1 MIESVSHE
9 ALVKWK
15 RDRRDY
21 ESKMQA
27 RCRVTGEDYDAVV
40 QSIRDSFE
48 PRLLEVFCQLQLNVE
63 PADAT
68 ERMLTAEIEHIVSS
82 IKNATL
88 PDIKELFKKELRMKK
103 DESDVNAR
111 LMDYYK
117 HFNTIVEDNGLT
129 ECFSGVAGTKEKCK
143 RLISSLWP
151 KSLKD
156 EVKQCVRFTH
166 IEAAKDPRALF
177 RLILEKATEFERQH
191 QRLRLQKCDAIGQ
204 GKENPK
210 PPQSAK
216 PKRRW
221 EEKTP
226 VVSTT
231 TSSMASARGAKT
243 DRKSKPPSSSK
254 PPPGPC
260 PKCQEMHWLR
270 ECPAASRKDKEEF
283 WTKIKNARNKKAKL
297 KRLGELLPSPERV
310 VTLNGKLELPYCP
323 DTGSDYTVI
332 GHSHWNELKALDSS
346 VVAVELEGP
355 ILNQTFGST
364 TVTAKYKA
372 KIHVM
377 IHTVVGPVEPMA
389 AVDVLVLDVDDGEF
403 IIGNDLLTSL
413 GIDVDRQLQQL
424 AMRSED
430 ETSGDPIDLE
440 ADEMHV
446 KIDGSVPSG
455 SDDIFA
461 LWSG

>member
-1 MIESVSHE
+1 MMRAAGTDGPTGTVPLFTPVLPPMIESVSYE

-27 RCRVTGEDYDAVV
+27 SCRVTGEDYNAVV

-48 PRLLEVFCQLQLNVE
+48 PRLLEVFCQPQLNVE

-68 ERMLTAEIEHIVSS
+68 EGMLTAEIEHSVSS

-117 HFNTIVEDNGLT
+117 NFNTIVEDNGLT

-143 RLISSLWP
+143 RLVSRLWP

-191 QRLRLQKCDAIGQ
+191 QRLRLQKRDATGQ
-204 GKENPK
+204 GKEKPK
-210 PPQSAK
+210 LHQSAK
-216 PKRRW
+216 PKMRW

-231 TSSMASARGAKT
+231 ASSMASASGAKT
-243 DRKSKPPSSSK
+243 DRKSKPPK
-254 PPPGPC
+254 
-260 PKCQEMHWLR
+260 
-270 ECPAASRKDKEEF
+270 
-283 WTKIKNARNKKAKL
+283 
-297 KRLGELLPSPERV
+297 
-310 VTLNGKLELPYCP
+310 LPYRP
-323 DTGSDYTVI
+323 DSGSDYTVI
-332 GHSHWNELKALDSS
+332 GHSHWNELKALDPS
-346 VVAVELEGP
+346 VVAVELEES

-364 TVTAKYKA
+364 TVTAKYK
-372 KIHVM
+372 
-377 IHTVVGPVEPMA
+377 G
-389 AVDVLVLDVDDGEF
+389 
-403 IIGNDLLTSL
+403 
-413 GIDVDRQLQQL
+413 
-424 AMRSED
+424 
-430 ETSGDPIDLE
+430 
-440 ADEMHV
+440 
-446 KIDGSVPSG
+446 
-455 SDDIFA
+455 
-461 LWSG
+461 